1 MAANQYLNVGITDY
15 GTQWFWFNKDN
26 TFKDGQETGGTTGAF
41 EYALPVTAGAEFG
54 GDTESFE
61 LKETDLDNTAKKTG
75 RRTVNDVEYTLNYT
89 GEKYVR
95 AKSIISNVIDQVY
108 MEVFSDG
115 SAAIYKGTAGEPS
128 IGSGDT
134 RNMTIT
140 IAPDF
145 LYVVQKIYDLTE
157 EDKKYLDTLV
167 GEMKEIYKTKDKAY
181 DTLNLYTS
189 TGGDSNT
196 VYSLIIDTLSIP
208 TIRQKFSASNK

>member
-1 MAANQYLNVGITDY
+1 MAEREYLKIGTGDY

-26 TFKDGQETGGTTGAF
+26 TFKDGTSSGGTTGAF
-41 EYALPVTAGAEFG
+41 EYALPVTAGAQFG

-61 LKETDLDNTAKKTG
+61 LSETDLDKTAKITG
-75 RRTVNDVEYTLNYT
+75 RTTVNDVEYTLNYT

-95 AKSIISNVIDQVY
+95 AKHILSNTIDQVY
-108 MEVFSDG
+108 MEIFSDG
-115 SAAIYKGTAGEPS
+115 SAAIYKGTAGDPS
-128 IGSGDT
+128 IGSGET

-145 LYVVQKIYDLTE
+145 LYVIQKIYDLTE
-157 EDKKYLDTLV
+157 EDRSYLDVLIR
-167 GEMKEIYKTKDKAY
+167 EMKEIYKTKDKEYEDLA
-181 DTLNLYTS
+181 LYTK
-189 TGGDSNT
+189 TGDSGSE